1 MNHQILQDAIG
12 LQRKVK
18 ILLGAISKGKE
29 GGSAVGQLSRKPDK
43 KRSRHEDS
51 KEIEQVKM
59 KQPVRCWRC
68 GGHHLCRDCPMRE
81 HDEGNSRKV
90 PRLRDQLEAM
100 NQQGKS
106 MEAEGL
112 DLERSK

>member
-1 MNHQILQDAIG
+1 MNHQILQDSIG
-12 LQRKVK
+12 LQREVK

-29 GGSAVGQLSRKPDK
+29 GGSAMGKLSKQPNK
-43 KRSRHEDS
+43 KRSSHEDS

-68 GGHHLCRDCPMRE
+68 GGHHLRRDCPMRE

-90 PRLRDQLEAM
+90 PRLRDQQEAE
-100 NQQGKS
+100 NQQEKS
-106 MEAEGL
+106 MEAERLGR
-112 DLERSK
+112 ERSK

>member
-1 MNHQILQDAIG
+1 MQDSIG
-12 LQRKVK
+12 LQREVN
-18 ILLGAISKGKE
+18 ILLGVIDKGKQ
-29 GGSAVGQLSRKPDK
+29 GGSVRGHSSKRPDK

-68 GGHHLCRDCPMRE
+68 GGHHLRRDCPMRE

-90 PRLRDQLEAM
+90 PRLRDKLEAE
-100 NQQGKS
+100 NQQDKS

-112 DLERSK
+112 GLERSK